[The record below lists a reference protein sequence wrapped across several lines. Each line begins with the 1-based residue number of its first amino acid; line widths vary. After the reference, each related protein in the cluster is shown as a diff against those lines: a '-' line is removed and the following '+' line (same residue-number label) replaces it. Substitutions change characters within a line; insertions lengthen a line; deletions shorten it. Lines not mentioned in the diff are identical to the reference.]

1 MPSHTHGALSCP
13 GMWFQVARSYH
24 LPHTHPSRLGM
35 VPIPQMSRGPGRW
48 VPCVIMTPI
57 Y

>member
-1 MPSHTHGALSCP
+1 MPSHTHGALSCT